1 MNPLPNQGRML
12 LAAVCLSSF
21 VQSSN
26 VSAADANPAPPQI
39 ISGFTTNGLPLLS
52 FPYPAAQAY
61 TVYGAPEVGG
71 PYTTPVPGL
80 VSGPTF
86 SVTNPGARGFY
97 RVSVTPMSSNALF
110 SATVLNRLTY
120 GPSPADIDRIAS
132 IGPQQFIAEQLA
144 PNGIVE
150 DLDTA
155 PPIVNTPPSGP
166 PLTNW
171 IRVSANGTTSNT
183 NFFFYLTAPGRV
195 YIDDVRL
202 VVGNTPDVGPNLLVN
217 GDFEDPVLTN
227 GWRVA
232 AIFSGSRI
240 TNSPT
245 VNGQAASGANCLL
258 LLGSGNGTGD
268 GASIQQPY
276 ALTNPA
282 GTRYTLSFSYLPV
295 WNPGSNNL
303 TVRLSG
309 TTTVA
314 STPLPSSGPT
324 PPVPPT
330 SVSPIF
336 SKLQSAAPP
345 VSQFTVPPVQTTL
358 ADLRAYHKLRAI
370 QSKRQLYE
378 ILVQFFEN
386 HFTTEYQKIEDY
398 LDGAYNNSITNDT
411 FRRNYAVDLEWR
423 EHQKIRQTLLNPNCT
438 FLDLLKISIESP
450 TMIIYLDTILSTRN
464 APNENYAR
472 EILELHT
479 MGADNGYVQQ
489 DIVELARVWTG
500 WSVAKKDP
508 SNLGNPFAPTQPDP
522 TNSPGL
528 FSIHFRPTVH
538 TTNQAKRLF
547 TNVVVDTRFGPFRG
561 GQSYALTIGTNAY
574 PGTNGFAEGYVV
586 INHLANLPQTMEF
599 LSVKLCQLFV
609 HEDFEYGVYDYASP
623 ATPEAQLVKS
633 CMTAW
638 DTPASDGRKGNI
650 RSVLQAI
657 FSSAL
662 FRGHAASQQK
672 IKTPLEFAVSAIRA
686 LQTQNTDTNNYISAT
701 ADTDGYALATPLSRM
716 GGMGLFN
723 KPEPDGFSE
732 FGRNWMSTANLD
744 ERWRFAQHLLM
755 ASNYG
760 LKNTDYNTRNNTSDP
775 SALIRAKVPSS
786 SWNDSGAIA
795 DFFLGLLYPGEGTA
809 NLGQDRQA
817 AIDFLNTNEQG
828 ASSPFV
834 FASHDGRV
842 RGMVALLMCFPRF
855 QEQ

>member
-1 MNPLPNQGRML
+1 MNPLLITGRL
-12 LAAVCLSSF
+12 LLLAVCLTPIAKTIDA
-21 VQSSN
+21 
-26 VSAADANPAPPQI
+26 SAAEANPAPPSI
-39 ISGFTTNGLPLLS
+39 RGDVTSNGLPRFS
-52 FPYPAAQAY
+52 FPYPAAQGY

-71 PYTTPVPGL
+71 PYTTPVSGL
-80 VSGPTF
+80 LSGPTF
-86 SVTNPGARGFY
+86 TVTNPAVRSFY
-97 RVSVTPMSSNALF
+97 RVSATPMSSNALF

-120 GPSPADIDRIAS
+120 GPSPADVERIAS
-132 IGPQQFIAEQLA
+132 IGPEQFIAEQLA
-144 PNGIVE
+144 PEGIAE

-155 PPIVNTPPSGP
+155 PPIVNEPPPAP

-171 IRVSANGTTSNT
+171 IRVSANGTGSNT
-183 NFFFYLTAPGRV
+183 NFFLYLSAAGRV
-195 YIDDVRL
+195 YVDDVRL
-202 VVGNTPDVGPNLLVN
+202 VVGNVPDSGPNLLVN
-217 GDFEDPVLTN
+217 GDFEDSVLTN

-232 AIFSGSRI
+232 AIYSGSRV

-245 VNGQAASGANCLL
+245 VNGQAASGNNCLL
-258 LLGSGNGTGD
+258 LVGTGNGTGD
-268 GASIQQPY
+268 GASLQQPF
-276 ALTNPA
+276 ALTNPP

-295 WNPGSNNL
+295 RNVGTNIL

-309 TTTVA
+309 TTTV
-314 STPLPSSGPT
+314 TNLTLPSSGP
-324 PPVPPT
+324 VPPT
-330 SVSPIF
+330 PPASVSPIYT
-336 SKLQSAAPP
+336 KLNSAAPP
-345 VSQFTVPPVQTTL
+345 VSINTVPPVLTTL
-358 ADLRAYHKLRAI
+358 ADLRAYHKLRAV

-398 LDGAYNNSITNDT
+398 LDGAYNNSITNDNI
-411 FRRNYAVDLEWR
+411 RRNYAVDLEWR
-423 EHQKIRQTLLNPNCT
+423 EHQRFRQTLLNPNCT
-438 FLDLLKISIESP
+438 FLDLLKISIEAP

-508 SNLGNPFAPTQPDP
+508 SNAGNPFAPSQTDP
-522 TNSPGL
+522 TNSPGVL
-528 FSIHFRPTVH
+528 SIHFRPSVH

-561 GQSYALTIGTNAY
+561 GQSYGLTIGTNAY
-574 PGTNGFAEGYVV
+574 PGTNGMAEGYVV
-586 INHLANLPQTMEF
+586 ASHLANLPQTMEF

-609 HEDFEYGVYDYASP
+609 HEGFEYGIYDYSSP
-623 ATPEAQLVKS
+623 ASLEAQLVKD

-657 FSSAL
+657 FRSAL

-686 LQTQNTDTNNYISAT
+686 LRTQVTDGDGYISAT
-701 ADTDGYALATPLSRM
+701 ADTDGYALASPLSRM

-723 KPEPDGFSE
+723 RPEPDGFSE
-732 FGRNWMSTANLD
+732 FGRNWLSTANLD
-744 ERWRFAQHLLM
+744 ERWRFAQHLSM
-755 ASNYG
+755 AFNYG
-760 LKNTDYNTRNNTSDP
+760 LKNTDYGTRNNTSDP
-775 SALIRAKVPSS
+775 SGLIRAKLPSG
-786 SWNDSGAIA
+786 SWNDPAAIT
-795 DFFLGLLYPGEGTA
+795 DFFLSLLYPGEGTA

-828 ASSPFV
+828 ATSAFN
-834 FASHDGRV
+834 FTAHDGRV
-842 RGMVALLMCFPRF
+842 RGMVALLMSFPRF

>member
-1 MNPLPNQGRML
+1 M
-12 LAAVCLSSF
+12 
-21 VQSSN
+21 
-26 VSAADANPAPPQI
+26 
-39 ISGFTTNGLPLLS
+39 
-52 FPYPAAQAY
+52 
-61 TVYGAPEVGG
+61 
-71 PYTTPVPGL
+71 
-80 VSGPTF
+80 
-86 SVTNPGARGFY
+86 
-97 RVSVTPMSSNALF
+97 
-110 SATVLNRLTY
+110 
-120 GPSPADIDRIAS
+120 
-132 IGPQQFIAEQLA
+132 IG
-144 PNGIVE
+144 
-150 DLDTA
+150 
-155 PPIVNTPPSGP
+155 
-166 PLTNW
+166 
-171 IRVSANGTTSNT
+171 
-183 NFFFYLTAPGRV
+183 
-195 YIDDVRL
+195 
-202 VVGNTPDVGPNLLVN
+202 
-217 GDFEDPVLTN
+217 
-227 GWRVA
+227 
-232 AIFSGSRI
+232 
-240 TNSPT
+240 
-245 VNGQAASGANCLL
+245 SGA
-258 LLGSGNGTGD
+258 GTG
-268 GASIQQPY
+268 GGSSLQQAF
-276 ALTNPA
+276 ALTNYPA
-282 GTRYTLSFSYLPV
+282 SQRFTLSFSYLPV
-295 WNPGSNNL
+295 RNPGSNVL
-303 TVRLSG
+303 TARLSG
-309 TTTVA
+309 SATIRNE
-314 STPLPSSGPT
+314 PLPSSGPN
-324 PPVPPT
+324 PPAPPA

-336 SKLQSAAPP
+336 SKLDSAAPP
-345 VSQFTVPPVQTTL
+345 VSKFTVPTVLTTL

-386 HFTTEYQKIEDY
+386 HFTTEYTKIEDY
-398 LDGAYNNSITNDT
+398 LDNAYNNSITNDN
-411 FRRNYAVDLEWR
+411 FRRNYAVDLEWQ
-423 EHQKIRQTLLNPNCT
+423 EHQIFRQALLNPNCT

-508 SNLGNPFAPTQPDP
+508 SNVGNPFAPSQTDP
-522 TNSPGL
+522 TNTPGL
-528 FSIHFRPTVH
+528 FSIHFRPNVH
-538 TTNQAKRLF
+538 TTNQSKRLF

-574 PGTNGFAEGYVV
+574 PGTNGMAEGYVV
-586 INHLANLPQTMEF
+586 ASHLANLPQTMEF

-609 HEDFEYGVYDYASP
+609 HEGFEYGVYDYSSP
-623 ATPEAQLVKS
+623 ASLEAQLVKQ

-662 FRGHAASQQK
+662 FRGNAASQQK
-672 IKTPLEFAVSAIRA
+672 IKTPLEFTISAIRA
-686 LQTQNTDTNNYISAT
+686 LRTENTDTNNFVSAT

-760 LKNTDYNTRNNTSDP
+760 LKNTDYGTTRNTSDP
-775 SALIRAKVPSS
+775 SALIRARVPSS
-786 SWNDSGAIA
+786 SWNDSAAIT
-795 DFFLGLLYPGEGTA
+795 DFFLSILYPGEGTG